1 MSADSVIQKIIT
13 EIIQPFI
20 NLLFVVALLVFFWGM
35 FQMIRGAD
43 NEEERTKGKRVILW
57 GGIGLLI
64 MFGAYGIMAIIKGT
78 FSL

>member
-13 EIIQPFI
+13 EIIQPFV

-43 NEEERTKGKRVILW
+43 NEEERAKGKRVILW

-78 FSL
+78 LSL